1 LRHRK
6 TLLLLLTIVLVSA
19 GLATVYTNNQAP
31 NSSASRTQ
39 DQIRSTLHRI
49 EYGFDNETVG
59 SLPTYLQAGLTGQGI
74 RSEWSVEQDSTAPS
88 APNVLAQ
95 TADEA
100 VDYQFPYVVLA
111 GQDFSDLN
119 ASVSFKAVSGR
130 IDQAAGII
138 FRFVDSGD
146 YYVLRANAL
155 EGNVI
160 LFKYIDGVRSPIAS
174 AQVPVS
180 TGRWHLLGVVA
191 TGDSLLGYLD
201 GKLVI
206 SVRDSTYN
214 QGKVGLWTK
223 ADSVTFFD
231 DFAVEY

>member
-1 LRHRK
+1 MRHRK
-6 TLLLLLTIVLVSA
+6 TLLLLLTIALASA
-19 GLATVYTNNQAP
+19 GLVTVFTNNQSP
-31 NSSASRTQ
+31 NSSASQTQ
-39 DQIRSTLHRI
+39 NQIRSSLHRI
-49 EYGFDNETVG
+49 EYNFDSETVG

-74 RSEWSVEQDSTAPS
+74 RSEWSVKQDSTAPS

-100 VDYQFPYVVLA
+100 VDYHFPYVVLV

-160 LFKYIDGVRSPIAS
+160 LFKYVGGVRSPIAS
-174 AQVPVS
+174 APVSVS
-180 TGRWHLLGVVA
+180 TGQWHSLGVVA
-191 TGDSLLGYLD
+191 TGDTLVGYLD
-201 GKLVI
+201 GRPAI
-206 SVRDSTYN
+206 SVRDSTYS

-231 DFAVEY
+231 NLVIEY

>member
-1 LRHRK
+1 M
-6 TLLLLLTIVLVSA
+6 TA
-19 GLATVYTNNQAP
+19 GLVTVFTNNQAP
-31 NSSASRTQ
+31 SSSASQTQ
-39 DQIRSTLHRI
+39 NQIRSSLHRTT
-49 EYGFDNETVG
+49 YNFDNEKVG

-74 RSEWSVEQDSTAPS
+74 RSEWSVKQDSTAPS

-100 VDYQFPYVVLA
+100 VDYHFPYVVLA

-155 EGNVI
+155 EGNAI
-160 LFKYIDGVRSPIAS
+160 LFKYINAVRSSIAS
-174 AQVPVS
+174 ATVPVS
-180 TGRWHLLGVVA
+180 TGQWHMLRVVA
-191 TGDSLLGYLD
+191 TGNSLLGYVD

-231 DFAVEY
+231 DLVVQY

>member
-1 LRHRK
+1 M
-6 TLLLLLTIVLVSA
+6 
-19 GLATVYTNNQAP
+19 LASVGSVTVYTNNQAP
-31 NSSASRTQ
+31 NPHGSQTQ
-39 DQIRSTLHRI
+39 SQIQAFPHRI
-49 EYGFDNETVG
+49 RYNFDNETAG
-59 SLPTYLQAGLTGQGI
+59 SLPTYLQAGLTGQGT
-74 RSEWSVEQDSTAPS
+74 RSEWSVKQDSTAPS

-100 VDYQFPYVVLA
+100 VDYHFPYVALA
-111 GQDFSDLN
+111 GQDFRDLN
-119 ASVSFKAVSGR
+119 ASVSFKPVSGR

-160 LFKYIDGVRSPIAS
+160 LFKYIDGVRSSIAS
-174 AQVPVS
+174 APTPVS
-180 TGRWHLLGVVA
+180 TGQWHLLGVVA
-191 TGDSLLGYLD
+191 TGNSLLGYVD

-206 SVRDSTYN
+206 SVTDSTYN

-231 DFAVEY
+231 DLVVEY